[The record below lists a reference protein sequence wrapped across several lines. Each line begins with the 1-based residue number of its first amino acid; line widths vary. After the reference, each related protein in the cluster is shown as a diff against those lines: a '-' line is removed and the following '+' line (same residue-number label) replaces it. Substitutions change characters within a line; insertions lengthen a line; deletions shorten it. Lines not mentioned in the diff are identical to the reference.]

1 MAYAQAH
8 RLPLPSEAAS
18 SSRNRIEEINISF
31 IVDQQK
37 LGSSFEAYKLVQDDP
52 STSWARSYGLP
63 SRPPRLVD
71 LYQPQG
77 ESRKEGSLT
86 FTGLGYKET
95 KERALHQVLVPSAG
109 CRTAD
114 EPFAAYIDENC
125 FLVVLTYDAAKDKVV
140 GHPVH
145 RLDQG
150 AIPSGSKFVEPLPS
164 LASISSTEWL
174 ASSGGTLKLI
184 KLQKV
189 TLGKNAAVR
198 WIGEVKARRKV
209 PLGEDAVSG
218 AAIKACKKVGGKI
231 RVLVQRPK
239 TVSTLE
245 KAKEG
250 MQGLGFHRDAQQQTE
265 GSKEGR
271 SEHSKTTFEVRLVE
285 IDEDEATGQDSAEI
299 IKTAKL
305 LWTVQGEEPLL
316 MAKLGEQVSILG
328 AEAPFSSVEATPSD
342 SAISSQPGIGE
353 ASSSLISTPHAN
365 VASRGRR
372 RAPHFSWAQTGDT
385 VTTAFTLPSW
395 ITKSHIRAH
404 FSLSALSLS
413 FTQEAL
419 TLLSTAASGAKIAE
433 IDADA
438 VNAAEE
444 ADDDLGNAARM
455 IASGRYVSRSTW
467 AEIDPTGSTWT
478 LERTRGMSLLTLY
491 LEKRHEGTRWMQV
504 FADRTGTL
512 ASGRNRNYAD
522 AGTGDKSRTKLSFQQ
537 SRSEFER
544 IATGNALESKDDE
557 DGEEEEDDAEDN
569 EDDVPETMDPSEL
582 ISMLEGMQKYTVDE
596 ESAQQG
602 NGYGMDRSGFESSSG
617 HGQNGGTSLSLDQP
631 SLLKD
636 SLEEEDANV
645 GRNFVVSSI
654 SHASGNKAQ
663 VRSSKDGEV
672 TILATS
678 LPGANLDNQFVVVK
692 HDLDG
697 PIFASSGEEWQHVA
711 TMPALAFVLASKR
724 DAQRVHIHKRHG
736 SREQEGDYVVLAF
749 ESAPQVTGSGGSSGS
764 NNAAAGAGNLFLY
777 YSPSSADAKQAQS
790 RVVRLG
796 ATVSTNMTD
805 SCMAEKEERSAS
817 GALLGVCSAHL
828 PRSGT
833 QSEEAIEEVLVCL
846 CENRILLLRGL
857 L

>member
-8 RLPLPSEAAS
+8 RLPLPSEGAS
-18 SSRNRIEEINISF
+18 SSRNRIEEVNLSF
-31 IVDQQK
+31 VVDQQK
-37 LGSSFEAYKLVQDDP
+37 LSPAFEAYKLVQDDP

-71 LYQPQG
+71 LYQPRG
-77 ESRKEGSLT
+77 EGRKEGSLT

-109 CRTAD
+109 RSTAD
-114 EPFAAYIDENC
+114 EPFAAYIDANC
-125 FLVVLTYDAAKDKVV
+125 FVVVLTYDTAKDKVV

-174 ASSGGTLKLI
+174 VSSGGTVKLI

-189 TLGKNAAVR
+189 TLGENAAVR
-198 WIGEVKARRKV
+198 WTGELKARRRI
-209 PLGEDAVSG
+209 PLGEDAISG
-218 AAIKACKKVGGKI
+218 ATIKACKKVGGKI
-231 RVLVQRPK
+231 RVLVQCTK
-239 TVSTLE
+239 TVATLE

-250 MQGLGFHRDAQQQTE
+250 MQGLGFQRDAQQQTE

-271 SEHSKTTFEVRLVE
+271 SGHSKTTFEVRLVE
-285 IDEDEATGQDSAEI
+285 IDEDETTGQDSAEI

-305 LWTVQGEEPLL
+305 LWSVQGEEPLL
-316 MAKLGEQVSILG
+316 MAKLEEQVSLLG
-328 AEAPFSSVEATPSD
+328 AEAPFSSVEATPSH
-342 SAISSQPGIGE
+342 SAISSQPGIGG
-353 ASSSLISTPHAN
+353 ASSSVTSTPHAN
-365 VASRGRR
+365 VVSRGRR

-385 VTTAFTLPSW
+385 VTIAFTLPSW

-404 FSLSALSLS
+404 FSLGALSLS

-433 IDADA
+433 IDSDA

-467 AEIDPTGSTWT
+467 GEIDPTGSSWT
-478 LERTRGMSLLTLY
+478 LERTRGMSLVTLH

-504 FADRTGTL
+504 FADRTGTR

-537 SRSEFER
+537 ARSELER
-544 IATGNALESKDDE
+544 IATGNALESKDDHE
-557 DGEEEEDDAEDN
+557 EEEEEEDDAEDN
-569 EDDVPETMDPSEL
+569 EDDVPEIMDPSEL

-596 ESAQQG
+596 ETAQQG

-654 SHASGNKAQ
+654 SHASSDKAQ

-678 LPGANLDNQFVVVK
+678 LPGARFDNQFVVK

-749 ESAPQVTGSGGSSGS
+749 ESAPQVTGSGGSSS
-764 NNAAAGAGNLFLY
+764 NNAAAGAGNLLLY

-796 ATVSTNMTD
+796 ATVNTNMAD
-805 SCMAEKEERSAS
+805 SSIAEKEEESAS

-828 PRSGT
+828 PRPGT
-833 QSEEAIEEVLVCL
+833 QSEEAVEEVLVCL